1 MVHKDELEGFEG
13 GVSTISTIK
22 GKFYLSTIHDLMQVG
37 DVNTSRYY
45 LNTKVPKEDKDSI
58 RKYCLIQFGILL

>member
-1 MVHKDELEGFEG
+1 MVHKDELDGFEG
-13 GVSTISTIK
+13 EPSTDK
-22 GKFYLSTIHDLMQVG
+22 GTFYLSTIHDLMQVG
-37 DVNTSRYY
+37 DINTSRYY

>member
-1 MVHKDELEGFEG
+1 MVHKDELDGFEG
-13 GVSTISTIK
+13 GTSTDK
-22 GKFYLSTIHDLMQVG
+22 GTFYLSTIHDLMQVG
-37 DVNTSRYY
+37 DINTSRYY

>member
-1 MVHKDELEGFEG
+1 MVHQDELDGFDGET
-13 GVSTISTIK
+13 STDK

-45 LNTKVPKEDKDSI
+45 LNTKVPKEDKEGI
-58 RKYCLIQFGILL
+58 RKYCLIKFGILL

>member
-1 MVHKDELEGFEG
+1 MVHQDALDGFDGET
-13 GVSTISTIK
+13 STLK
-22 GKFYLSTIHDLMQVG
+22 GRFYLGTIHDLMQVG

-58 RKYCLIQFGILL
+58 RKYCLIKFGILL